1 MEPKLYFRYS
11 DLFDREPT
19 MDELVDLLR
28 GIPIRH
34 AIYTLSF
41 LNLCL
46 RVAMQDATQ
55 SFGKVQE
62 KMLATYLDDECLDLL
77 KQRFPRER
85 CEDRPVFLPECLLN
99 VMRVVIAYGDPEP
112 LPFIEEDER
121 IRYLIGRACLMV
133 NSLLVSGEQ
142 AEALRSGTKDDQRIE
157 LMTQWLSSFELA
169 NPQKAD
175 HLIPRLEIMYRTLL
189 RTPEVKA
196 RITKRAKGFDFEAEF
211 ESSVGITLEH
221 WLFVVFTFYAYFLNV
236 GSALDPD
243 ATYMMINPSIFRGES
258 GITQEEL
265 ERVLAIVSA
274 PPKAIKEKMASVQ
287 RTDSRYD
294 FVEFRSTPL
303 IQLEDSK
310 LVPTDL
316 AFVLEKCHTGVQW
329 ALHDTLPIKMRQSLF
344 NVWGAL
350 FEEYVHWL
358 LIGMKTNLPVV
369 YFPSPKWKESGNES
383 FDGILLKGTVMI
395 PAEYKGGFVA
405 RDARYSGD
413 SATFLADLDKKFA
426 VGCKQLAEKI
436 AAAFADEVRN
446 RRELED
452 LDCSNVRNV
461 IPLLVLQDHILR
473 VPFVNW
479 YLNRRF
485 QESMGQQKIRTGVV
499 VRPLTVLMVHDLES
513 IVHSVE
519 SEDFDFVDA
528 LQHRTVRDPDVL
540 SNLLEWLSQ
549 YPDFG
554 HKPSPRIAQVLERVT
569 RTITSF
575 LFPGAVSSKDANV

>member
-1 MEPKLYFRYS
+1 MKPRLYLRYS

-19 MDELVDLLR
+19 VDELIDSLR

-34 AIYTLSF
+34 ALYTLSA

-46 RVAMQDATQ
+46 RVAMQDSTQ

-62 KMLATYLDDECLDLL
+62 KMLVMHLDDECLDAL
-77 KQRFPRER
+77 KQRFPNER

-99 VMRVVIAYGDPEP
+99 AMRVVIAYGDPEP
-112 LPFIEEDER
+112 FPVIEDDER

-133 NSLLVSGEQ
+133 NSLLVSSGQ
-142 AEALRSGTKDDQRIE
+142 ADALRAGTKDDQRIE

-169 NPQKAD
+169 NPPKAD
-175 HLIPRLEIMYRTLL
+175 HLIPRLEITYRILL

-196 RITKRAKGFDFEAEF
+196 RIAKCTKGFDFEAEF
-211 ESSVGITLEH
+211 ESNVGITLEH
-221 WLFVVFTFYAYFLNV
+221 WLIVIFTFYAYFISL

-243 ATYMMINPSIFRGES
+243 ANYMTINPSIFRGES

-265 ERVLAIVSA
+265 EKVLAIVSA
-274 PPKAIKEKMASVQ
+274 PPKAIKVKMASVQ
-287 RTDSRYD
+287 STDSRYD
-294 FVEFRSTPL
+294 FIEFRSTPL

-344 NVWGAL
+344 NAWGVL

-358 LIGMKTNLPVV
+358 FVGMKTNLPVV

-383 FDGILLKGTVMI
+383 FDGILIKGTVMM
-395 PAEYKGGFVA
+395 PAEYKGGFIA

-436 AAAFADEVRN
+436 GAAFADDDQN
-446 RRELED
+446 LRELED
-452 LDCSNVRNV
+452 LDCSDVRAIV
-461 IPLLVLQDHILR
+461 PVLVLQDHILR

-479 YLNRRF
+479 HLNRRF
-485 QESMGQQKIRTGVV
+485 QQYMGQQKIRFGVV
-499 VRPLTVLMVHDLES
+499 VRPLTVLIIHDLES

-519 SEDFDFVDA
+519 SEDFDFVYA
-528 LQHRTVRDPDVL
+528 LQNRTVRDPEVL
-540 SNLLEWLSQ
+540 SDVLEWLSQ

-554 HKPSPRIAQVLERVT
+554 HKPSPRIKQILNQVT
-569 RTITSF
+569 STITAF
-575 LFPGAVSSKDANV
+575 LFPGAVSQQDTDA